1 MEVFVPSFLP
11 ESGIVI
17 ESDGEGSS
25 ENTEVEKDRA
35 TVKSIHVWK
44 PVSLLFSMQ
53 SLQRSG

>member
-11 ESGIVI
+11 DSGIVI
-17 ESDGEGSS
+17 ESDGEDSS
-25 ENTEVEKDRA
+25 ENTEVENGRA
-35 TVKSIHVWK
+35 TVKSVPVWK